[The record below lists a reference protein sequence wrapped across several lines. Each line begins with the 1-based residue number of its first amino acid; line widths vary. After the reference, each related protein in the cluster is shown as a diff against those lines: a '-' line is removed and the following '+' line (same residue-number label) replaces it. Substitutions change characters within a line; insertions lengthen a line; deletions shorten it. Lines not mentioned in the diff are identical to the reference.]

1 MKTLAIL
8 YICTGPYAVF
18 WHDFYPNFKANF
30 LPDCD
35 RTFYV
40 FTDAAHID
48 YEDAPDVRRIYQ
60 KALPWPQST
69 MLRFDAF
76 LGQADALQGYDYLFF
91 ANANLHCTRV
101 IRADEL
107 LSERAGFAFEV
118 RDFGHFL
125 LDPVEA
131 LTALINS
138 ALAVAH
144 RDIPVACRKQQLDDG
159 DGRRARAG
167 GHDLHVLLLL
177 AHDLK
182 RVREA
187 RQRDDSGAVLVI
199 VEDGNVALFL
209 QLALDL
215 KAAWCRDILQIDTAE
230 AAGDVVD
237 GLDELVDVLRL
248 HAEGE
253 GVNAAERLE
262 QDALALHDGHTG
274 LRADVAQA
282 KDGGAVSDHG
292 HGVPPAGQLIA
303 LVDVLLDLQAG
314 LGHAGGI
321 GQGQGVLAIHGGPG
335 GHLDLTLPLIME
347 L

>member
-107 LSERAGFAFEV
+107 LPDPAAGQSLTAVCHLPYYGKNPIFHPYDRSGKSRASIPYSCGQYYVAGGLNGGTAAAYLALCRELKKRTDEDLQNNVIARFHDESQLNRLVAETPGKFRILPPDYCTPEETPTGHEAILVLQKSRCINVESVKGAARPQNFFQRKWEAFRLNWLPYLWLV
-118 RDFGHFL
+118 RDTL
-125 LDPVEA
+125 L
-131 LTALINS
+131 
-138 ALAVAH
+138 H
-144 RDIPVACRKQQLDDG
+144 RRIDFKN
-159 DGRRARAG
+159 
-167 GHDLHVLLLL
+167 DL
-177 AHDLK
+177 
-182 RVREA
+182 
-187 RQRDDSGAVLVI
+187 
-199 VEDGNVALFL
+199 
-209 QLALDL
+209 
-215 KAAWCRDILQIDTAE
+215 
-230 AAGDVVD
+230 
-237 GLDELVDVLRL
+237 
-248 HAEGE
+248 
-253 GVNAAERLE
+253 
-262 QDALALHDGHTG
+262 
-274 LRADVAQA
+274 
-282 KDGGAVSDHG
+282 
-292 HGVPPAGQLIA
+292 
-303 LVDVLLDLQAG
+303 
-314 LGHAGGI
+314 
-321 GQGQGVLAIHGGPG
+321 
-335 GHLDLTLPLIME
+335 
-347 L
+347 